1 MIRKWLRRFI
11 AFLKNREKKFP
22 MKKIES
28 LKTNDNYGPC
38 CATGAD
44 GADNLVFLPLEL
56 PEEFH
61 GCGWGCDICRLPSNG
76 ALAVITDEAKKEN
89 LHINQVIARKD
100 NQIRRMDIKACTK
113 SFEHDQ
119 EAHMLYDRVTASDTI
134 INSGDEKAQ
143 EYGLVKEMLS
153 GAIYLL
159 PDDGV
164 AIVHR
169 LAMHSDSPIAFE
181 NLVGKLKDKGLEAWF
196 VQPRD
201 LVRTKLIERGY
212 VKYNDDGIITWRPK

>member
-1 MIRKWLRRFI
+1 MILKWLRRFM
-11 AFLKNREKKFP
+11 AFLKNQKKKLP

-28 LKTNDNYGPC
+28 LKIRDDYGPC
-38 CATGAD
+38 CATESD

-61 GCGWGCDICRLPSNG
+61 GYGWGCDVCKLPSNG
-76 ALAVITDEAKKEN
+76 AMAVITDDAKREN
-89 LHINQVIARKD
+89 LHIKQVIAGLHSGHK
-100 NQIRRMDIKACTK
+100 RMDIRSCTK
-113 SFEHDQ
+113 AFEHDQ
-119 EAHMLYDRVTASDTI
+119 EAHLLFDRVTSSDTV
-134 INSGDEKAQ
+134 INSGDENAQ
-143 EYGLVKEMLS
+143 EYGLAKDMLS

-169 LAMHSDSPIAFE
+169 LAMHSDSPISFE
-181 NLVGKLKDKGLEAWF
+181 NLVGRLKDKGFEPWF
-196 VQPRD
+196 TQPRD

-212 VKYNDDGIITWRPK
+212 VQYNDNGIITWRPK